1 MEYQGIY
8 KIGGIRIVMSN
19 FISNKIKEIK
29 IDSDDYLLIVLFAN
43 GITKVVDFKEKLK
56 DDMYLDLKNK
66 VLFAQAKVDAG
77 GYGVSWNDDI
87 DISEYELW
95 NIGTLK
101 N

>member
-1 MEYQGIY
+1 
-8 KIGGIRIVMSN
+8 MSN

-29 IDSDDYLLIVLFAN
+29 IDSDNYLLIVLFAN

-66 VLFAQAKVDAG
+66 VLFEQAKEYAG

>member
-43 GITKVVDFKEKLK
+43 GITKVVDFKEKIKVNILK
-56 DDMYLDLKNK
+56 FCIFLVKYVNL
-66 VLFAQAKVDAG
+66 
-77 GYGVSWNDDI
+77 
-87 DISEYELW
+87 
-95 NIGTLK
+95 
-101 N
+101 

>member
-1 MEYQGIY
+1 MNQE
-8 KIGGIRIVMSN
+8 R
-19 FISNKIKEIK
+19 
-29 IDSDDYLLIVLFAN
+29 
-43 GITKVVDFKEKLK
+43 EK
-56 DDMYLDLKNK
+56 YLDLKNK